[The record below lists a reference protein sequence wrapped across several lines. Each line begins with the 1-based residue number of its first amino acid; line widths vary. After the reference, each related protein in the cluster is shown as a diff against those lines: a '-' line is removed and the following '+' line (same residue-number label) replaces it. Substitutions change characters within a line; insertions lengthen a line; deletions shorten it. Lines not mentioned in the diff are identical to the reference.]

1 MEKNYAEA
9 AKWYRM
15 AAEQGHAPSMNK
27 LAYCY
32 EYGYGVEVDLVT
44 AIDYYKKAA
53 AKGYEAAKKNLKRHG
68 LDFY

>member
-1 MEKNYAEA
+1 
-9 AKWYRM
+9 
-15 AAEQGHAPSMNK
+15 MNK